1 MHYAWLIAL
10 GCGIVM
16 FYCVGLG
23 FNCLSV
29 FLNPLM
35 ERIHVSNTMRSTISA
50 FYQTGSVA
58 ALLCIG
64 PVIEKIGARKTILIF
79 GICMASG
86 YLMLMAVDSV
96 QMSYAAM
103 FIIGIG
109 YGAGG
114 LVPVS
119 ILITTWFAEK
129 RGFALGLAMCG
140 SGAATII
147 APTILSG
154 MIASQGVQKA
164 LGMQAMAIV
173 ICTLTA
179 GLLLRNKPEDLA
191 MKAYGQHEDTA
202 LQESRQEKILF
213 APKSAACFK

>member
-154 MIASQGVQKA
+154 MIASQGKW
-164 LGMQAMAIV
+164 LYK
-173 ICTLTA
+173 TD
-179 GLLLRNKPEDLA
+179 K
-191 MKAYGQHEDTA
+191 
-202 LQESRQEKILF
+202 
-213 APKSAACFK
+213 